1 MNCLFLK
8 YGAIIKFI
16 MTGSPYGTNWTMEST
31 VSAIWAPTRLLI
43 NAQGKVENKA
53 GANARDCTF

>member
-1 MNCLFLK
+1 
-8 YGAIIKFI
+8 

-53 GANARDCTF
+53 GANAHNCTF